1 MNTNKIQI
9 AVIGLGYVGLPLAVS
24 LSQHY
29 PVIGFDKSLA
39 RINDL
44 NRSIDRTNE
53 CSPTVIKNA
62 NIVFTTDISQ
72 ASHCNIYIIT
82 VPTPVDRL
90 NKPDLE
96 AIILAS
102 ETVSKVLEKND
113 VVVFESTVYPG
124 VTEEVAGPV
133 LEKGSGLVSGHN
145 FFLGYSPERVNPGD
159 KHHSV
164 TNIPKVVSGQ
174 NQLVIEALSKIYGS
188 INNNQVF
195 IAKSIKVAEAAKVIE
210 NAQRDIN
217 IAFINEVTMIFSK
230 MNIKTSEVLEVAK
243 TKWNFLDF
251 YPGLVGGHCIG
262 VDPFYLAYAA
272 REVGYNPEVILAGR
286 KINDSFSKFLAEQID
301 GALGYKKKT
310 RILILGL
317 TFKENVPDLRNS
329 KVFDLIKSLRDR
341 RYTVDVHDPLASRE
355 EARQIFSID
364 LITDLEKVK
373 PYDCIVGAV
382 PHAQYKTLKL
392 RQLNKLLKPRGLLAD
407 LKGIWRTQK
416 LTNNFRILEL

>member
-29 PVIGFDKSLA
+29 PVIGFDQSLA

-53 CSPTVIKNA
+53 CSPSVIKNA

-145 FFLGYSPERVNPGD
+145 F
-159 KHHSV
+159 
-164 TNIPKVVSGQ
+164 
-174 NQLVIEALSKIYGS
+174 
-188 INNNQVF
+188 
-195 IAKSIKVAEAAKVIE
+195 
-210 NAQRDIN
+210 
-217 IAFINEVTMIFSK
+217 
-230 MNIKTSEVLEVAK
+230 
-243 TKWNFLDF
+243 
-251 YPGLVGGHCIG
+251 
-262 VDPFYLAYAA
+262 
-272 REVGYNPEVILAGR
+272 
-286 KINDSFSKFLAEQID
+286 
-301 GALGYKKKT
+301 
-310 RILILGL
+310 
-317 TFKENVPDLRNS
+317 
-329 KVFDLIKSLRDR
+329 
-341 RYTVDVHDPLASRE
+341 
-355 EARQIFSID
+355 
-364 LITDLEKVK
+364 
-373 PYDCIVGAV
+373 
-382 PHAQYKTLKL
+382 
-392 RQLNKLLKPRGLLAD
+392 
-407 LKGIWRTQK
+407 
-416 LTNNFRILEL
+416 